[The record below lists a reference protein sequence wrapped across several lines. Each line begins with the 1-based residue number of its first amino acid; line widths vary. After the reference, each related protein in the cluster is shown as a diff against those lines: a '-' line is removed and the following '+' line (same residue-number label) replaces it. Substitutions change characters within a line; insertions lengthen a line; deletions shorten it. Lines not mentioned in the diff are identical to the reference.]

1 MVEARGVT
9 KVYADTAQPVH
20 ALRGVDLRIARG
32 ELVALMGPSGSGKSS
47 LLHLLGALDTPTA
60 GEVLLEG
67 RSLGSASDA
76 ERTLLRRERLGF
88 VFQAFHL
95 LPLLTLEENVAMP
108 FVIANR
114 PAASYRDRVRA
125 ALAEVGLDGVGSRLP
140 AQASGGQQQ
149 RAAIARA
156 LVHEPAVVLADEP
169 TGALDRA
176 TAFEVMALFRAVH
189 GRGQTIVVVT
199 HDPEVASYAD
209 RVVLLRDGLLVD
221 TLVSDEPGNAA
232 PLLDW
237 LAAQPH
243 RGAAPVQGP

>member
-9 KVYADTAQPVH
+9 KVYGEETQPVH
-20 ALRGVDLRIARG
+20 ALRGVDLRIAPG
-32 ELVALMGPSGSGKSS
+32 EFVALMGPSGSGKSS
-47 LLHLLGALDTPTA
+47 LLHLLGALDTPTD
-60 GEVLLEG
+60 GDVLLEG
-67 RSLGSASDA
+67 RSLRSASDTD
-76 ERTLLRRERLGF
+76 RTLLRRERLGF

-114 PAASYRDRVRA
+114 PAASYRDRVRE
-125 ALAEVGLDGVGSRLP
+125 ALALVGLDGLGSRLP
-140 AQASGGQQQ
+140 ARASGGEQQ

-156 LVHEPAVVLADEP
+156 LVHDPAVVLADEP
-169 TGALDRA
+169 TGALDRT

-209 RVVLLRDGLLVD
+209 RVVLLRDGRLVD
-221 TLVSDEPGNAA
+221 TIVHDEPGDPA
-232 PLLDW
+232 PLLDR
-237 LAAQPH
+237 LAAQSH
-243 RGAAPVQGP
+243 RGPPG